1 MYTRDARNP
10 RSSRKKTEKETFK
23 KRNIKWRKT
32 ERLHEEIWNRQRL
45 VGNVQRV
52 PLSVQIGAADK

>member
-10 RSSRKKTEKETFK
+10 RSSRKKTEKETLK
-23 KRNIKWRKT
+23 KNIKWRKT
-32 ERLHEEIWNRQRL
+32 EKLHEEIWNRQRL

-52 PLSVQIGAADK
+52 PQSVQIGAADK